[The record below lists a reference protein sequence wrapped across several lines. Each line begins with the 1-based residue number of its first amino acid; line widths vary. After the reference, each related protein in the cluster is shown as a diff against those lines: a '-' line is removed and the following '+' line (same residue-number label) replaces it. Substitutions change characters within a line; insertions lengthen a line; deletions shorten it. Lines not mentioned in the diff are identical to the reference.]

1 MFEYAVKN
9 EMNKCWDNAHS
20 AKINEVDA
28 FLQYLSYL
36 VLKPAEMLHTRY
48 FIEAAYLSVIVLP
61 ATIPIAV
68 LSSPVFLSAEE
79 YK

>member
-28 FLQYLSYL
+28 FL
-36 VLKPAEMLHTRY
+36 
-48 FIEAAYLSVIVLP
+48 
-61 ATIPIAV
+61 
-68 LSSPVFLSAEE
+68 
-79 YK
+79 